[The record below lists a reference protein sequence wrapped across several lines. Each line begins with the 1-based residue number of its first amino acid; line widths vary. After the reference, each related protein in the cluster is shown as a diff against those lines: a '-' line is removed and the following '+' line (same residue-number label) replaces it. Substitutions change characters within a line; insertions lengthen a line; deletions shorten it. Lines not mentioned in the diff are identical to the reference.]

1 MAQAAHLV
9 ADQQQERTMAA
20 SLTDHAKRISV
31 QDGTS
36 RSAPWE
42 WLEEVSS
49 AKEWTNDPQTLKMM
63 GYLVKGDLDTS
74 IHIFIRSIL
83 NGVNW
88 EQLKLYISEHF
99 LDQDEQEWL
108 RKKGRQ
114 HETIHQ
120 DVQDYMVAFDQKVKR
135 AYTLAERS
143 VPLVH

>member
-1 MAQAAHLV
+1 
-9 ADQQQERTMAA
+9 
-20 SLTDHAKRISV
+20 
-31 QDGTS
+31 
-36 RSAPWE
+36 
-42 WLEEVSS
+42 
-49 AKEWTNDPQTLKMM
+49 MM

-74 IHIFIRSIL
+74 IRIFIRSIL
-83 NGVNW
+83 NGVSW

-120 DVQDYMVAFDQKVKR
+120 DVQDYMVAFDQKVKI